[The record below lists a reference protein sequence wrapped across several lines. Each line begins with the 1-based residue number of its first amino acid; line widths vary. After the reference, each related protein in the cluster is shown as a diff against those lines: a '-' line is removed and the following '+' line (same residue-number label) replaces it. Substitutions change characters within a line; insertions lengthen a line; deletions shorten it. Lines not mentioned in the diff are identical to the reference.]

1 MACRVTVLRRSCVK
15 PSQVAGAAQ
24 LVLLRW
30 CGTALLRARFAKWCV
45 KRMVVVAVFE
55 PLLLYYTVAGVVS
68 FQCVKPW
75 RVAGTTQL
83 VCAYVSNLSWKSCIV
98 VGTVHRRSDRALIE
112 TGLLA
117 CALFTLGSVVLWY
130 GGRRFENTSLLTYV
144 CVVIMILLLNVLLF
158 RDACI
163 SVACA
168 CGLTSCVRY
177 IIQWLQSGF
186 RHYNCITCTFNMVCS
201 NQGCA

>member
-83 VCAYVSNLSWKSCIV
+83 VCAYVSNLSWKSCIA

-117 CALFTLGSVVLWY
+117 CALFTLGSSGVVVW
-130 GGRRFENTSLLTYV
+130 RPPVRKYV
-144 CVVIMILLLNVLLF
+144 IAYICLRCHNDTVVERAFV
-158 RDACI
+158 
-163 SVACA
+163 S
-168 CGLTSCVRY
+168 
-177 IIQWLQSGF
+177 
-186 RHYNCITCTFNMVCS
+186 
-201 NQGCA
+201 